1 MLPFCGNRPNLWALL
16 DSRLELCRMPQNDEY
31 RTLAANCLRMAKDT
45 GEAGQKAMLLNMAN
59 AWLRLAHKAEKNS
72 HSDLVY
78 GTRDQPTLAAVQ

>member
-1 MLPFCGNRPNLWALL
+1 
-16 DSRLELCRMPQNDEY
+16 MPQNDEY

-78 GTRDQPTLAAVQ
+78 GTPDQPTPAAVQ